1 MTIEILPLGRL
12 LLRLLH
18 AACGPGCR
26 LAILPFLQFL
36 QILHTGGTPFKVGS
50 MVLTAV
56 STLYLLFRH
65 RVVVSFRREIT
76 VNRAMEFT
84 TFYAFCLQIA
94 VPHTVP
100 VLLASEALYRII
112 LLPSVEAPEN
122 DNVEQRFGFL
132 ERL

>member
-18 AACGPGCR
+18 AACGAGCR
-26 LAILPFLQFL
+26 LAILPFFQFL

-65 RVVVSFRREIT
+65 RVVVSFRREINSLSCDG
-76 VNRAMEFT
+76 VHHILR
-84 TFYAFCLQIA
+84 I
-94 VPHTVP
+94 
-100 VLLASEALYRII
+100 LLANCSAAYRARTVGI
-112 LLPSVEAPEN
+112 
-122 DNVEQRFGFL
+122 
-132 ERL
+132 